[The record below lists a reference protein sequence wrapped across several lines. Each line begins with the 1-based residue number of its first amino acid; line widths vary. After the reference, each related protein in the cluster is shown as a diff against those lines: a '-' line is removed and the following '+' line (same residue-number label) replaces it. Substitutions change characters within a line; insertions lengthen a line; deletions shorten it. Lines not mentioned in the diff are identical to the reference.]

1 MKYIR
6 LFLKGFKP
14 LLYGGTHQLELTD
27 MSQIVILSGENGK
40 GKSSVLREL
49 SPYPATRSDYEKNGL
64 KVIEI
69 QHNSD
74 YYVLTSDFSK
84 TGAHSFIRNN
94 EELNISGTT
103 DVQEDLVQHYFDG
116 FTPLVEKLTSGQCKF
131 SQLGRPERGKIIMAT
146 YPSPMLFI
154 LEKYKNLMSKI
165 RACNNQLKL
174 MHERKLKLKESFIDD
189 TKLENYNNLRTLMNE
204 ALIALD
210 QDILIMTQYI
220 QPIMEMPNY
229 RHDTGL
235 TVEDILNRVNDIREK
250 FNRLLSCMKDFNVDV
265 PKYAPKLEVI
275 IQLMDAKIE
284 AANKEI
290 KNYQVRGADILEE
303 IERYN
308 NYLKTDKDQAIKEC
322 ESMIETQKAIIKE
335 YTIEDDTPVVD
346 IEEASYMRDIAS
358 SFQEQ
363 LQILRSMNIEF
374 WSEDKFIETERKLHV
389 IETDMRSV
397 KNQIYV
403 LESDLKKMNYRL
415 SRYTTHPA
423 AEGCVMR
430 CQLRESMD
438 QIIESIKTEID
449 TTTSSKKKL
458 EQQYNSLKLEF
469 DGLKA
474 ELEVRSPARPI
485 IARFEKLTTNK
496 SWGDFVCSDL
506 SFVLAANKDITEI
519 WNRFTRVVKKSEA
532 HDKVK
537 KAKELLITL
546 EQKLIGLKTD
556 NQPAKQ
562 VITETLVKR
571 ETELK
576 KITEKKIDLTLK
588 VANDLQVQGYYKAY
602 YNLHEQICNLADNW
616 EKLKEHLELK
626 AIVDFVNEQIDNM
639 KETKIQISER
649 LREFDT
655 IAREQ
660 ENLRMR
666 LNDEIEPIISELN
679 EQLRKWKAIEKVLS
693 PTKGIPNERIVKYI
707 NAIFLRANAFIK
719 QVWNYDMELE
729 YLKENEECDYT
740 FKVLINGDGVVKDI
754 NTCSKGQKEIIDL
767 AIILAICKYRKYST
781 MFPIKLDEMSSGL
794 SPEHSSKL
802 FEYLGE
808 LFHQS
813 SILQA
818 FIVNHDPVITS
829 SYTDASYA
837 VLSEDY
843 PMPASCNVITK
854 INK

>member
-64 KVIEI
+64 KIIEI
-69 QHNSD
+69 QHKND
-74 YYVLTSDFSK
+74 YFILTSDFSK
-84 TGAHSFIRNN
+84 TGAHSFVKNN

-116 FTPLVEKLTSGQCKF
+116 FTPLVERLTSGQCKF

-189 TKLENYNNLRTLMNE
+189 TKLENYNKLRSIMNE
-204 ALIALD
+204 ALTALD
-210 QDILIMTQYI
+210 QDILIMQQYL
-220 QPIMEMPNY
+220 QPILEMPNY
-229 RHDTGL
+229 KYGGFDTIESVVDRCTTL
-235 TVEDILNRVNDIREK
+235 QTRVKDILKSIEK
-250 FNRLLSCMKDFNVDV
+250 SNIPIPEHVQ
-265 PKYAPKLEVI
+265 KLQVI
-275 IQLMDAKIE
+275 IQLMEVKIDAAK
-284 AANKEI
+284 KECET
-290 KNYQVRGADILEE
+290 YVARGTDILEE

-308 NYLKTDKDQAIKEC
+308 NYLKTDREQAIKDC
-322 ESMIETQKAIIKE
+322 ESMIETQKAIIE
-335 YTIEDDTPVVD
+335 EFTIEDDTPVVD
-346 IEEASYMRDIAS
+346 IDESNQMREFS
-358 SFQEQ
+358 SKIQEQ
-363 LQILRSMNIEF
+363 LQFLRSLNIVLWSEEEFIQKERELKNIE
-374 WSEDKFIETERKLHV
+374 S
-389 IETDMRSV
+389 DMRTLSI
-397 KNQIYV
+397 QISR
-403 LESDLKKMNYRL
+403 LDSDLQKMNYRL
-415 SRYTTHPA
+415 NKYTTHPA
-423 AEGCVMR
+423 AEGCVLR

-438 QIIESIKTEID
+438 QIIDSIKVEID
-449 TTTSSKKKL
+449 TTTTSKVKL
-458 EQQYNSLKLEF
+458 EHEFNTLKKSA
-469 DGLKA
+469 DKLKQ
-474 ELEVRSPARPI
+474 ELEDRSPARQI
-485 IARFEKLTTNK
+485 IDRFERLTHNK
-496 SWGDFVCSDL
+496 SWGNFICSDV
-506 SFVLAANKDITEI
+506 SFVEAANSDISSI
-519 WNRFTRVVKKSEA
+519 WNKYIRIIKKSEA
-532 HDKVK
+532 SDKVR
-537 KAKELLITL
+537 KAKDYLVVL
-546 EQKLIGLKTD
+546 ESKLTGLKTD

-571 ETELK
+571 EAELKRIVKKKTELSI
-576 KITEKKIDLTLK
+576 KIKLDTLQKEKYEELYSLYESVEMLNERWD
-588 VANDLQVQGYYKAY
+588 
-602 YNLHEQICNLADNW
+602 
-616 EKLKEHLELK
+616 KLREHLELK
-626 AIVDFVNEQIDNM
+626 AIVEFVQEQISNM
-639 KETKIQISER
+639 KDTKIQISER

-666 LNDEIEPIISELN
+666 LNDEIEPIIKDLN
-679 EQLRKWKAIEKVLS
+679 EQLRKWKAVEKVLS
-693 PTKGIPNERIVKYI
+693 PTKGIPNERIVKYV

-740 FKVLINGDGVVKDI
+740 FKVIINGDGVVKDI

-781 MFPIKLDEMSSGL
+781 VFPIKLDEMSSGL

-813 SILQA
+813 NILQA

-843 PMPASCNVITK
+843 PMPTSCKVITK
-854 INK
+854 IN

>member
-14 LLYGGTHQLELTD
+14 LLYGGTHQLELND

-49 SPYPATRSDYEKNGL
+49 TPYPATRSDYEKNGL

-69 QHNSD
+69 QHKND
-74 YYVLTSDFSK
+74 YYILTSDFSK

-131 SQLGRPERGKIIMAT
+131 SQIGRPERGKIIMAT

-174 MHERKLKLKESFIDD
+174 MNERKLKLKESFIDD
-189 TKLENYNNLRTLMNE
+189 SKLENYNNLRKLMNE
-204 ALIALD
+204 ALTALD

-229 RHDTGL
+229 KYDFSYTIDD
-235 TVEDILNRVNDIREK
+235 VLNKCNEIRDK
-250 FNRLLSCMKDFNVDV
+250 VYKTISCMEDNNIPLPD
-265 PKYAPKLEVI
+265 YAPKIQTLV
-275 IQLMDAKIE
+275 QLMEVKIE
-284 AANKEI
+284 EAK
-290 KNYQVRGADILEE
+290 KQLDNYNLRGSDILEE

-308 NYLKTDKDQAIKEC
+308 NYLKTDREQAIKEC
-322 ESMIETQKAIIKE
+322 ESMIETQNAIIKE
-335 YTIEDDTPVVD
+335 FTIDDDTPVVD
-346 IEEASYMRDIAS
+346 IEEAEQMREAS
-358 SFQEQ
+358 SKIQEQ
-363 LQILRSMNIEF
+363 LQYLRSLNLVL
-374 WSEDKFIETERKLHV
+374 WSEEEFISKEREYKYL
-389 IETDMRSV
+389 ETDMRTLSMD
-397 KNQIYV
+397 IAR
-403 LESDLKKMNYRL
+403 LDSDLQKMNYRL
-415 SRYTTHPA
+415 NRYTTHPA

-438 QIIESIKTEID
+438 QIIESIKVEID
-449 TTTSSKKKL
+449 STSTSKTNFEKDFNLLKK
-458 EQQYNSLKLEF
+458 SADALK
-469 DGLKA
+469 K
-474 ELEVRSPARPI
+474 ELEDRSPARPI
-485 IARFEKLTTNK
+485 IDRFERLTHNK
-496 SWGDFVCSDL
+496 SWGIFICSGV
-506 SFVLAANKDITEI
+506 SFVEAVNTNVSEI
-519 WNRFTRVVKKSEA
+519 WNRYTRIIKKSEA
-532 HDKVK
+532 ADRVR
-537 KAKELLITL
+537 KAKDMLTVL
-546 EQKLIGLKTD
+546 ETKLTGLKTD

-562 VITETLVKR
+562 VISETLIKR
-571 ETELK
+571 EAELK
-576 KITEKKIDLTLK
+576 KITEQKIALSIKLGSEIQQKDH
-588 VANDLQVQGYYKAY
+588 YEAY
-602 YNLHEQICNLADNW
+602 YSLYESIELLE
-616 EKLKEHLELK
+616 EKWNKLREHMELK
-626 AIVDFVNEQIDNM
+626 AIVDFVQDEISRM
-639 KETKIQISER
+639 KDTKAQISER

-660 ENLRMR
+660 ENLRTR
-666 LNDEIEPIISELN
+666 LNDEIEPIIKDLN
-679 EQLRKWKAIEKVLS
+679 EQLRKWKAVEKVLS

-740 FKVLINGDGVVKDI
+740 FKVIINGDGIVKDI

-781 MFPIKLDEMSSGL
+781 VFPIKLDEMSSGL

-813 SILQA
+813 NILQA

-854 INK
+854 IN

>member
-14 LLYGGTHQLELTD
+14 LLYGGTHQLELND

-49 SPYPATRSDYEKNGL
+49 TPYPATRSDYEKNGL

-69 QHNSD
+69 QHKND

-131 SQLGRPERGKIIMAT
+131 SQIGRPERGKIIMAT

-174 MHERKLKLKESFIDD
+174 MNERKLKLKESFIDD
-189 TKLENYNNLRTLMNE
+189 SKLENYNNLRKLMNE
-204 ALIALD
+204 ALTALD

-229 RHDTGL
+229 KYDFSYTIDD
-235 TVEDILNRVNDIREK
+235 VLNKCNDIRDK
-250 FNRLLSCMKDFNVDV
+250 VYKTISCMEDNNIPLPD
-265 PKYAPKLEVI
+265 YAPKIQTLV
-275 IQLMDAKIE
+275 QLMEVKIE
-284 AANKEI
+284 EAKKQLE
-290 KNYQVRGADILEE
+290 NYNSRGSDILEE

-308 NYLKTDKDQAIKEC
+308 NYLKTDREQAIKEC
-322 ESMIETQKAIIKE
+322 ESMIETQNSIIKE
-335 YTIEDDTPVVD
+335 FTIEDDTPIVD
-346 IEEASYMRDIAS
+346 IEEAEQMREAS
-358 SFQEQ
+358 SKIQEQ
-363 LQILRSMNIEF
+363 LQYLRSLNLIL
-374 WSEDKFIETERKLHV
+374 WSEEEFISKEREYKYL
-389 IETDMRSV
+389 ETDMRTLSMD
-397 KNQIYV
+397 IAR
-403 LESDLKKMNYRL
+403 LDSDLQKMNYRL
-415 SRYTTHPA
+415 NRYTTHPA

-438 QIIESIKTEID
+438 QIIESIKVEID
-449 TTTSSKKKL
+449 ATSTSKTNFEKDFNLLKKRADA
-458 EQQYNSLKLEF
+458 LK
-469 DGLKA
+469 K
-474 ELEVRSPARPI
+474 ELEDRSPARPI
-485 IARFEKLTTNK
+485 IDRFERLTHNK
-496 SWGDFVCSDL
+496 SWGIFICSDV
-506 SFVLAANKDITEI
+506 SFVEAVNTNVSEI
-519 WNRFTRVVKKSEA
+519 WNRYTRIIKKSEA
-532 HDKVK
+532 ADKVR
-537 KAKELLITL
+537 KAKDMLMVL
-546 EQKLIGLKTD
+546 ETKLTGLKTD

-562 VITETLVKR
+562 VISETLVKR
-571 ETELK
+571 EAELK
-576 KITEKKIDLTLK
+576 KITDQKIELSLK
-588 VANDLQVQGYYKAY
+588 LGSEIQQKEHYEAY
-602 YNLHEQICNLADNW
+602 YSLYESIELLE
-616 EKLKEHLELK
+616 EKWNKLREHMELK
-626 AIVDFVNEQIDNM
+626 AIVDFVQDEISRM
-639 KETKIQISER
+639 KDTKAQISER

-660 ENLRMR
+660 ENLRTR
-666 LNDEIEPIISELN
+666 LNDEIEPIIKDLN
-679 EQLRKWKAIEKVLS
+679 EQLRKWKAVEKVLS

-740 FKVLINGDGVVKDI
+740 FKVIINGDGIVKDI

-781 MFPIKLDEMSSGL
+781 VFPIKLDEMSSGL
-794 SPEHSSKL
+794 SPEHSAKL

-813 SILQA
+813 NILQA

-854 INK
+854 IN

>member
-64 KVIEI
+64 KIIEI
-69 QHNSD
+69 QHNND
-74 YYVLTSDFSK
+74 YYILTSDFSK
-84 TGAHSFIRNN
+84 TGAHSFVRNN

-103 DVQEDLVQHYFDG
+103 DVQEDLVQYYFDG

-146 YPSPMLFI
+146 YPSSMLFI

-174 MHERKLKLKESFIDD
+174 MNERKLKLKEAFIDD
-189 TKLENYNNLRTLMNE
+189 SKLENYNNLRAIMNE
-204 ALIALD
+204 ALITLD
-210 QDILIMTQYI
+210 QDILIMNQYI
-220 QPIMEMPNY
+220 QPILEMPNY
-229 RHDTGL
+229 KYG
-235 TVEDILNRVNDIREK
+235 
-250 FNRLLSCMKDFNVDV
+250 NVDSIDHFIEQCNKLKDRFYQLV
-265 PKYAPKLEVI
+265 ESMINSNTPLPDYAPKLQVLIQMMEVKI
-275 IQLMDAKIE
+275 DAAK
-284 AANKEI
+284 KESES
-290 KNYQVRGADILEE
+290 YTARGSDILEE

-308 NYLKTDKDQAIKEC
+308 TYLKTDREQTIKEC
-322 ESMIETQKAIIKE
+322 ESMIETQKSIIKE
-335 YTIEDDTPVVD
+335 FTIEDNTPIVD
-346 IEEASYMRDIAS
+346 MDEAYQMREHAS
-358 SFQEQ
+358 MIQEN
-363 LQILRSMNIEF
+363 LQFLKSLNVEL
-374 WSEDKFIETERKLHV
+374 WSEETFIEKERELKSLEAN
-389 IETDMRSV
+389 IKTIG
-397 KNQIYV
+397 NQVYV
-403 LESDLKKMNYRL
+403 LESDLKKLRYRL

-423 AEGCVMR
+423 AEGCVLR

-438 QIIESIKTEID
+438 QIIDSIKTEINSI
-449 TTTSSKKKL
+449 TTSKQKL
-458 EQQYNSLKLEF
+458 DNKIDSLKLQA
-469 DGLKA
+469 DTIKSA
-474 ELEVRSPARPI
+474 LEVRSPARQI
-485 IARFEKLTTNK
+485 IDRFERLTHNK
-496 SWGDFVCSDL
+496 TWGNFICSDR
-506 SFVLAANKDITEI
+506 SFIFAANSNISEI
-519 WNRFTRVVKKSEA
+519 WNKYVKIIKKSEA
-532 HDKVK
+532 ADKVR
-537 KAKELLITL
+537 KAKDCLIVL
-546 EQKLIGLKTD
+546 ETKLTGLKTD
-556 NQPAKQ
+556 HQPAKQ

-571 ETELK
+571 EAELK
-576 KITEKKIDLTLK
+576 KIVKKKTDLFLK
-588 VANDLQVQGYYKAY
+588 TKADIQQKEQYEEYYSLY
-602 YNLHEQICNLADNW
+602 ESVELLNERWL
-616 EKLKEHLELK
+616 KLREHLELK
-626 AIVDFVNEQIDNM
+626 AIVDFVQEQISNM

-666 LNDEIEPIISELN
+666 LNDEVEPIIKDLN
-679 EQLRKWKAIEKVLS
+679 EQLRKWRAVEKVLS
-693 PTKGIPNERIVKYI
+693 PTKGIPNDRIVKYV

-740 FKVLINGDGVVKDI
+740 FKVIINGDGVVKDI

-781 MFPIKLDEMSSGL
+781 LFPIKLDEMSSGL

-808 LFHQS
+808 LFHQAN
-813 SILQA
+813 ILQA

-843 PMPASCNVITK
+843 PMPTSCRVITK
-854 INK
+854 IN

>member
-14 LLYGGTHQLELTD
+14 LLYGGTHQLELND

-49 SPYPATRSDYEKNGL
+49 TPYPATRSDYEKNGL

-69 QHNSD
+69 QHKND
-74 YYVLTSDFSK
+74 YYILTSDFSK

-131 SQLGRPERGKIIMAT
+131 SQIGRPERGKIIMAT

-174 MHERKLKLKESFIDD
+174 MNERKLKLKESFIDD
-189 TKLENYNNLRTLMNE
+189 SKLENYNNLRKLMNE
-204 ALIALD
+204 ALTALD

-229 RHDTGL
+229 KYDFSYTIDD
-235 TVEDILNRVNDIREK
+235 VLNKCNEIRDK
-250 FNRLLSCMKDFNVDV
+250 VYKTISCMEDNNIPLPD
-265 PKYAPKLEVI
+265 YAPKIQTLV
-275 IQLMDAKIE
+275 QLMEVKIE
-284 AANKEI
+284 EAK
-290 KNYQVRGADILEE
+290 KQLDNYNLRGSDILEE

-308 NYLKTDKDQAIKEC
+308 NYLKTDREQAIKEC
-322 ESMIETQKAIIKE
+322 ESMIETQNAIIKE
-335 YTIEDDTPVVD
+335 FTIDDDTPVVD
-346 IEEASYMRDIAS
+346 IEEAEQMREAS
-358 SFQEQ
+358 SKIQEQ
-363 LQILRSMNIEF
+363 LQYLRSLNLVL
-374 WSEDKFIETERKLHV
+374 WSEEEFISKEREYKYL
-389 IETDMRSV
+389 ETDRRTLSMDIAR
-397 KNQIYV
+397 
-403 LESDLKKMNYRL
+403 LDSDLQKMNYRL
-415 SRYTTHPA
+415 NRYTTHPA

-438 QIIESIKTEID
+438 QIIESIKVEID
-449 TTTSSKKKL
+449 STSTSKTNFEKDFNLLKK
-458 EQQYNSLKLEF
+458 SADALK
-469 DGLKA
+469 K
-474 ELEVRSPARPI
+474 ELEDRSPARPI
-485 IARFEKLTTNK
+485 IDRFERLTHNK
-496 SWGDFVCSDL
+496 SWGIFICSGV
-506 SFVLAANKDITEI
+506 SFVEAVNTNVSEI
-519 WNRFTRVVKKSEA
+519 WNRYTRIIKKSEA
-532 HDKVK
+532 ADRVR
-537 KAKELLITL
+537 KAKDMLTVL
-546 EQKLIGLKTD
+546 ETKLTGLKTD

-562 VITETLVKR
+562 VISETLIKR
-571 ETELK
+571 EAELK
-576 KITEKKIDLTLK
+576 KITEQKIALSIKLGSEIQQKDH
-588 VANDLQVQGYYKAY
+588 YEAY
-602 YNLHEQICNLADNW
+602 YSLYESIELLE
-616 EKLKEHLELK
+616 EKWNKLREHMELK
-626 AIVDFVNEQIDNM
+626 AIVDFVQDEISRM
-639 KETKIQISER
+639 KDTKAQISER

-660 ENLRMR
+660 ENLRTR
-666 LNDEIEPIISELN
+666 LNDEIEPIIKDLN
-679 EQLRKWKAIEKVLS
+679 EQLRKWKAVEKVLS

-740 FKVLINGDGVVKDI
+740 FKVIINGDGIVKDI

-781 MFPIKLDEMSSGL
+781 VFPIKLDEMSSGL

-813 SILQA
+813 NILQA

-854 INK
+854 IN

>member
-64 KVIEI
+64 KIIEI
-69 QHNSD
+69 QHKND
-74 YYVLTSDFSK
+74 YFILTSDFSK
-84 TGAHSFIRNN
+84 TGAHSFVKNN

-116 FTPLVEKLTSGQCKF
+116 FTPLVERLTSGQCKF

-189 TKLENYNNLRTLMNE
+189 TKLENYNKLRSIMNE
-204 ALIALD
+204 ALTALD
-210 QDILIMTQYI
+210 QDILIMQQYL
-220 QPIMEMPNY
+220 QPILEMPNY
-229 RHDTGL
+229 KYGGVD
-235 TVEDILNRVNDIREK
+235 TVEGVVDRCITLQTRAKDILKSIEDSNIPIPEHVQ
-250 FNRLLSCMKDFNVDV
+250 
-265 PKYAPKLEVI
+265 KLQVV
-275 IQLMDAKIE
+275 IQLMEVKIDAAK
-284 AANKEI
+284 KECET
-290 KNYQVRGADILEE
+290 YVSRGSDILEE

-308 NYLKTDKDQAIKEC
+308 NYLKTDKEQAIKDC
-322 ESMIETQKAIIKE
+322 ESMIETQKSIINE
-335 YTIEDDTPVVD
+335 FTINDDTPVVD
-346 IEEASYMRDIAS
+346 IEEANQMREIS
-358 SFQEQ
+358 SKIQEQ
-363 LQILRSMNIEF
+363 LQFLRSLNIVL
-374 WSEDKFIETERKLHV
+374 WSEEEFIQKER
-389 IETDMRSV
+389 EF
-397 KNQIYV
+397 KN
-403 LESDLKKMNYRL
+403 LESDIRTLSIQISRLDSDLQKMNYRL

-423 AEGCVMR
+423 AEGCVLR
-430 CQLRESMD
+430 CQLRESMG
-438 QIIESIKTEID
+438 QIIDSIKVEID
-449 TTTSSKKKL
+449 TTEASKVKL
-458 EQQYNSLKLEF
+458 EQEFNALKTRS
-469 DGLKA
+469 DKLKQ
-474 ELEVRSPARPI
+474 ELEDRSPARQI
-485 IARFEKLTTNK
+485 IDRFERLTHNK
-496 SWGDFVCSDL
+496 TWGNFICSDA
-506 SFVLAANKDITEI
+506 SFVEAANSDIPSM
-519 WNRFTRVVKKSEA
+519 WNRYIRIIKKSEA
-532 HDKVK
+532 ADKVR
-537 KAKELLITL
+537 KAKDYLVVL
-546 EQKLIGLKTD
+546 ESKLTGLKTD

-571 ETELK
+571 EAELKRIVKKKTELSI
-576 KITEKKIDLTLK
+576 KIKLDTLQKEKYEELYSLYESVEMLNERWD
-588 VANDLQVQGYYKAY
+588 
-602 YNLHEQICNLADNW
+602 
-616 EKLKEHLELK
+616 KLREHLELK
-626 AIVDFVNEQIDNM
+626 AIVEFVQEQISNM
-639 KETKIQISER
+639 KDTKIQISER

-666 LNDEIEPIISELN
+666 LNDEIEPIIKDLN
-679 EQLRKWKAIEKVLS
+679 EQLRKWKAVEKVLS
-693 PTKGIPNERIVKYI
+693 PTKGIPNERIVKYV
-707 NAIFLRANAFIK
+707 NAIFLKANAFIK

-740 FKVLINGDGVVKDI
+740 FKVIINGDGVVKDI

-781 MFPIKLDEMSSGL
+781 VFPIKLDEMSSGL
-794 SPEHSSKL
+794 SPEHSAKL

-813 SILQA
+813 NILQA

-843 PMPASCNVITK
+843 PMPTSCKVITK
-854 INK
+854 IN

>member
-6 LFLKGFKP
+6 LFLKGYKP
-14 LLYGGTHQLELTD
+14 LLYGGTKQLELND
-27 MSQIVILSGENGK
+27 MTQIVILSGENGK

-69 QHNSD
+69 QHKND

-84 TGAHSFIRNN
+84 TGAHSFVRNN

-103 DVQEDLVQHYFDG
+103 DVQEDLVQQYFEG
-116 FTPLVEKLTSGQCKF
+116 FTPLVERLTSGQCKF

-189 TKLENYNNLRTLMNE
+189 SKLENYNNLRAIMNE
-204 ALIALD
+204 ALTALD
-210 QDILIMTQYI
+210 QDILIMSQYI
-220 QPIMEMPNY
+220 QPILDMPNY
-229 RHDTGL
+229 KYDFAYTI
-235 TVEDILNRVNDIREK
+235 EDVLNRCEELREK
-250 FNRLLSCMKDFNVDV
+250 FNKVTSCMKDVNVDI
-265 PKYAPKLEVI
+265 PDYAPKLQVI
-275 IQLMDAKIE
+275 LQLIDAKIE
-284 AANKEI
+284 AAKKEI
-290 KNYQVRGADILEE
+290 ESYTTRGTDIVEE

-308 NYLKTDKDQAIKEC
+308 TYLKTDREQVIKEC
-322 ESMIETQKAIIKE
+322 ESMIETQKSIIKE
-335 YTIEDDTPVVD
+335 FTIEDDTPIVD
-346 IEEASYMRDIAS
+346 IEEAEQMRECS
-358 SFQEQ
+358 SKIQEH
-363 LQILRSMNIEF
+363 LQFLRSLNVEL
-374 WSEDKFIETERKLHV
+374 WSEDEFITKERELKSL
-389 IETDMRSV
+389 EADMRTTSI
-397 KNQIYV
+397 QISR
-403 LESDLKKMNYRL
+403 LDSDLQKMHYRL
-415 SRYTTHPA
+415 NRYTTHPA
-423 AEGCVMR
+423 AEGCVLR
-430 CQLRESMD
+430 CRLRESMD
-438 QIIESIKTEID
+438 QIIESIKIEIE
-449 TTTSSKKKL
+449 TTTASKKKL
-458 EQQYNSLKLEF
+458 VDEFNSFKIVSDKLKN
-469 DGLKA
+469 D
-474 ELEVRSPARPI
+474 LEVRSPARPI
-485 IARFEKLTTNK
+485 IDRFERLTHNK
-496 SWGDFVCSDL
+496 TWGDFICSNG
-506 SFVLAANKDITEI
+506 SFISAANSNISEI
-519 WNRFTRVVKKSEA
+519 WNRYIRIIKKSEA
-532 HDKVK
+532 SDKVR
-537 KAKELLITL
+537 KAKDMLVIL
-546 EQKLIGLKTD
+546 ETKLTGLKTD
-556 NQPAKQ
+556 HQPAKK
-562 VITETLVKR
+562 VISETLIKR
-571 ETELK
+571 EAELK
-576 KITEKKIDLTLK
+576 KITEKKTELSLKLGSEIQQKEFYTVYYELYESIETL
-588 VANDLQVQGYYKAY
+588 
-602 YNLHEQICNLADNW
+602 EERW
-616 EKLKEHLELK
+616 SKLREHLELK
-626 AIVDFVNEQIDNM
+626 AIVSFVQDEISRM

-660 ENLRMR
+660 ENLRTR
-666 LNDEIEPIISELN
+666 LNDEIEPIIKELN
-679 EQLRKWKAIEKVLS
+679 EQLRKWKAVEKVLS

-740 FKVLINGDGVVKDI
+740 FKVIINGDGIVKDI

-781 MFPIKLDEMSSGL
+781 VFPIKLDEMSSGL
-794 SPEHSSKL
+794 SPEHSTKL

-813 SILQA
+813 NILQA

-843 PMPASCNVITK
+843 PMPASCRVITK
-854 INK
+854 INE